1 MEDEKMQNVKANPER
16 LAAAMELLQYMAAQ
30 ARKNSNNGELFDP
43 LVFVSD
49 LDKVFIVAGIPL
61 EKEVEAI

>member
-1 MEDEKMQNVKANPER
+1 MSSLYELTGEFHALYELATNEEDQ
-16 LAAAMELLQYMAAQ
+16 Q
-30 ARKNSNNGELFDP
+30 AKKNSNNGELFDP

-61 EKEVEAI
+61 EKEKEVEVI